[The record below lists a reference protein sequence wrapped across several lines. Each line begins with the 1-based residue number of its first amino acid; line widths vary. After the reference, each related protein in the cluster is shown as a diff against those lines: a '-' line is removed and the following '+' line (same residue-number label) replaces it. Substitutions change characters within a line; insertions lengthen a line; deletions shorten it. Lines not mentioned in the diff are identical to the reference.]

1 MQMYCRTGI
10 HSRFEAVNIYAIVLV
25 NIIMIAKSI
34 EVSTSF
40 CKEAD
45 LHTYR

>member
-25 NIIMIAKSI
+25 NIIMTTTFMTLSNP
-34 EVSTSF
+34 F
-40 CKEAD
+40 WKEAD
-45 LHTYR
+45 LYMYK